1 MEPITRLSGMTPTRS
16 RAVRRGNLI
25 YTVAVADTAEQD
37 MGRQTTETLAKI
49 ERFLKD
55 AGSDKSRL
63 LSCTVYICDMALKP
77 QMNEAWDAWVD
88 MANPPQRA
96 CIGASLEHPHMVE
109 IVCVAATTLPPA
121 SATVT
126 CVVFFDSGRER
137 PGPHFCARTSSICLR
152 RSSA

>member
-1 MEPITRLSGMTPTRS
+1 MEPIIRLSGMTPTRS

-37 MGRQTTETLAKI
+37 MRRQTTETLAKI
-49 ERFLKD
+49 DRFLND

-77 QMNEAWDAWVD
+77 LMNEAWDAWVD

-96 CIGASLEHPHMVE
+96 CIGATLEYPHMVE
-109 IVCVAATTLPPA
+109 IVCVAATK
-121 SATVT
+121 
-126 CVVFFDSGRER
+126 D
-137 PGPHFCARTSSICLR
+137 
-152 RSSA
+152 